1 MLCHQN
7 ASVPPSL
14 LSRISSVFH
23 LTKGTCPLPLSLP
36 ISAPGGSPDPS
47 VLACVGFSPTCGLLR
62 WKPNISSPSAPCL
75 LTPGE
80 GFLPSLLVGRVLE
93 DRTCLEIPQVKAS
106 CHQPPTPLFYFIF
119 FHRSE
124 LGRTLAVR
132 PEVSPGGG
140 RFGAA
145 LAKTSRVARQK
156 KKKGDGEE
164 KEASFLLCE

>member
-1 MLCHQN
+1 M
-7 ASVPPSL
+7 
-14 LSRISSVFH
+14 
-23 LTKGTCPLPLSLP
+23 P

-75 LTPGE
+75 LTPRE
-80 GFLPSLLVGRVLE
+80 GFLPSLLVGRVLV

-145 LAKTSRVARQK
+145 RAKTSRVARQK
-156 KKKGDGEE
+156 KKKETE
-164 KEASFLLCE
+164 RKRRRPSCCASEILEVPLRLWHPPGSGSAVETWQGVCLVSAS